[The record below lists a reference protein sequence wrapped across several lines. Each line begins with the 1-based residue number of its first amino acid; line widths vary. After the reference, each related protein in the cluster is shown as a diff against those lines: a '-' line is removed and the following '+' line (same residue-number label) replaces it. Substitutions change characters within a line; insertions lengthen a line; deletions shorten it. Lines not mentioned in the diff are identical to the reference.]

1 VTRMAALTTPP
12 QLLHT
17 LNSWCVR
24 VGYVATVVSL
34 LLGEEEITGHA
45 CHDDGL
51 RNLLE
56 NYIWK
61 GLDIC

>member
-1 VTRMAALTTPP
+1 
-12 QLLHT
+12 
-17 LNSWCVR
+17 